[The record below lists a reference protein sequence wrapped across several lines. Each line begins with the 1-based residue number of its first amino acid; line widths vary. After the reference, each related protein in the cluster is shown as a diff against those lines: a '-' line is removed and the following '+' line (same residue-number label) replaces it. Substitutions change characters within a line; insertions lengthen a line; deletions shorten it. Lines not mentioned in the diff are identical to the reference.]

1 MKISGEEA
9 IKILKELKES
19 AKTIDAYEDDIF
31 EDYRNMAK
39 YEMREMVETLL
50 KLDL

>member
-1 MKISGEEA
+1 MIAGDKA
-9 IKILKELKES
+9 IEILKQLQDS

-39 YEMREMVETLL
+39 YEMRDIIDTLL
-50 KLDL
+50 RLEL